1 MASGVNKVILI
12 GNLGKD
18 PELRHTP
25 NGTAVADVSL
35 ATNESWIDKEGK
47 KQEKTE
53 WHRIVVW
60 GARAEALAKYK
71 KKGEQ
76 LYVEGKLQTKSW
88 DDKEGNKRYTTEIVA
103 VDIQYIG
110 GKGDTPVEQS
120 THQDSDPF

>member
-88 DDKEGNKRYTTEIVA
+88 DDKEGNKRYPSEIVA